1 LFSRLRLKVRRRW
14 RRRFYSLLLLGWG
27 RQGSARVG

>member
-1 LFSRLRLKVRRRW
+1 LFSRLGIKVRRRR

-27 RQGSARVG
+27 RQG